1 MATPSF
7 DLVDVVKTIQKKIG
21 FILIITLAAVAV
33 GAIFFVVKRKKYKG
47 EAKFL
52 VGNPLY
58 TDRSTLFRNIETR
71 YVDYFGGDD
80 DLDRVTS
87 LLNSD
92 TVRERIM
99 RNSQFQIIY
108 NADINTEQ
116 GHAYLMSIFNKNFN
130 VKRSE
135 YKDME
140 VSYIA
145 YDSVTAANV
154 ANMAV
159 KVLEENYRSYFV
171 SAKQDISASIASKVK
186 ELDSSIVVYTDSL
199 VNIRQKYGVYGII
212 SPNRQNTITGDTKA
226 SGNGQ
231 AAARG
236 IEEVQNVESIK
247 DQLVSDRAHYI
258 SMLNEFSA
266 SSNSKMEYIKVIS
279 RALPPSGPTGPTLM
293 IIMIT
298 AGCLGFFFSV
308 MFVLMMAYY
317 RLLSAV
323 QR

>member
-1 MATPSF
+1 MSAPSF
-7 DLVDVVKTIQKKIG
+7 DLIDVLKTLQKQIRV
-21 FILIITLAAVAV
+21 ILIITLASICV
-33 GAIFFVVKRKKYKG
+33 GGIFFAVKKKKFK
-47 EAKFL
+47 ASSKFL

-92 TVRERIM
+92 TLRDRVI
-99 RNSQFQIIY
+99 RNCQFQVVY
-108 NADINTEQ
+108 NTDINTDK

-159 KVLEENYRSYFV
+159 KVLEETYRSYFV
-171 SAKQDISASIASKVK
+171 SAKKDIYSSISAKLVQ
-186 ELDSSIVVYTDSL
+186 LDSSINSLTDSL
-199 VNIRQKYGVYGII
+199 ANLRERSGIYGIV
-212 SPNRQNTITGDTKA
+212 SPNRQNTISGDAKGSGKA
-226 SGNGQ
+226 YGRSL
-231 AAARG
+231 
-236 IEEVQNVESIK
+236 EEVQNVESIK

-258 SMLNEFSA
+258 SLLNEFSTSA
-266 SSNSKMEYIKVIS
+266 NSKMEYIKVIT
-279 RALPPSGPTGPTLM
+279 RALPPNGPTGPDLL
-293 IIMIT
+293 IVVGV
-298 AGCLGFFFSV
+298 AGALGLFFSV
-308 MFVLMMAYY
+308 LFVLLMAYY
-317 RLLSAV
+317 KVLDAV